1 MQQTHLDQFS
11 MRYPHLA
18 AAFAHIPQAEEH
30 LRRIQDLNQSWQGL
44 LLSGASRDDDLI
56 PKPNPH
62 SGGRTTSV
70 PSASSIRGHARSG
83 FSEKKYVEVV
93 ANGITQDLPA
103 VDTFDIIYAGGGLN
117 LLHAA
122 VMTLRYNLRV
132 LVFDRF
138 TVGAVHREWNIS
150 REELN
155 ELLAVGLL
163 TSEELEQIIQRE
175 YMDGLVRFSSEYI
188 GVPTA
193 ELHLQDVLNIAVD
206 AERLTQ
212 LCIQKIQAHQPR
224 GGQANLILHQT
235 TFERCVVD
243 PQHNINV
250 HVSTHNET
258 HLYAAH
264 LLVDGMGSTS
274 PIACQLNCG
283 RPFSLV
289 CPTVG
294 TVARGYKQGSAPDAI
309 DPTLGEILVTTEDVR
324 RERQL
329 IWEAFPGRDE
339 QVAIY
344 LFYYAETGQRVDL
357 FELFDDFFAL
367 LPDYK
372 DTSEVE
378 ILKPVYGFIPAGYN
392 ITLPWQQEQKVL
404 AYDRVI
410 SLGDAAAFQ
419 SPLTFCGF
427 GSYVRNLRRITTL
440 LAYALEHDLL
450 SASNLD
456 KIRASEA
463 VPAVA
468 RAFSKFMIA
477 KPAGREVPWQV
488 NETLNVFCRVLYDL
502 GPRVTNDFFKDRIGW
517 LDYTRVV
524 LNTPKYYPAI
534 YRLALS
540 TLAPTEILGWIMAW
554 LKLGRQS
561 AIFTLYWSLYPL
573 VRTLLAL
580 PPMRLFLK
588 RLEASSPRRAF
599 AVRRHHALMAQV
611 ARNRTPYQPKPEA
624 ISPSSYR
631 KTPKTAINRLG
642 HWLGSLWPH
651 S

>member
-1 MQQTHLDQFS
+1 MQQTHLEQLS
-11 MRYPHLA
+11 GRYPHLA

-44 LLSGASRDDDLI
+44 LLSGASRD
-56 PKPNPH
+56 
-62 SGGRTTSV
+62 
-70 PSASSIRGHARSG
+70 
-83 FSEKKYVEVV
+83 YVEVV
-93 ANGITQDLPA
+93 ANGITQNLPA

-117 LLHAA
+117 LLHAS

-163 TSEELEQIIQRE
+163 THEELEQIIQRE
-175 YMDGLVRFSSEYI
+175 YADGLVRFSSEHI
-188 GVPTA
+188 GVPAA

-212 LCIQKIQAHQPR
+212 LCVQKIQVHQPR
-224 GGQANLILHQT
+224 GDQANLILHQT
-235 TFERCVVD
+235 TFERCVVA
-243 PQHNINV
+243 PQRNVNV
-250 HVSTHNET
+250 HVSTHGEA

-294 TVARGYKQGSAPDAI
+294 TVARGYKQGSALDAI
-309 DPTLGEILVTTEDVR
+309 DPALGEVLVTTEDTR
-324 RERQL
+324 HERQL
-329 IWEAFPGRDE
+329 IWEAFPGRDD

-344 LFYYAETGQRVDL
+344 LFHYAETGQRVDL

-372 DTSEVE
+372 DISEVE

-392 ITLPWQQEQKVL
+392 ITLPWQQKQKVL
-404 AYDRVI
+404 AYDRII

-427 GSYVRNLRRITTL
+427 GSYVRNLRRIATL

-450 SASNLD
+450 SADNLD
-456 KIRASEA
+456 RIRASEA

-488 NETLNVFCRVLYDL
+488 NETLNIFCRVLYDL
-502 GPRVTNDFFKDRIGW
+502 GPRVTNDFFKDRVGW

-524 LNTPKYYPAI
+524 LSTPRYYPAI

-540 TLAPTEILGWIMAW
+540 TLTPTEILGWITAW
-554 LKLGRQS
+554 LQLGRQS
-561 AIFTLYWSLYPL
+561 ATFTLYWFFYRLAQPLLTFPLISL
-573 VRTLLAL
+573 V
-580 PPMRLFLK
+580 LK
-588 RLEASSPRRAF
+588 RWETSTPSQAF
-599 AVRRHHALMAQV
+599 AVRRHHAMMAQV
-611 ARNRTPYQPKPEA
+611 ARNRAPDQPTPEA
-624 ISPSSYR
+624 ISPSPYR
-631 KTPKTAINRLG
+631 KTRKTRKMPTTTPSKLG
-642 HWLGSLWPH
+642 SWLGSLWPH

>member
-1 MQQTHLDQFS
+1 MQQAHLDQLS

-44 LLSGASRDDDLI
+44 LHSGASR
-56 PKPNPH
+56 N
-62 SGGRTTSV
+62 
-70 PSASSIRGHARSG
+70 
-83 FSEKKYVEVV
+83 YVEVI

-103 VDTFDIIYAGGGLN
+103 IATFDIIYAGGGLN

-163 TSEELEQIIQRE
+163 TPEELEQIIQRE
-175 YMDGLVRFSSEYI
+175 YTDGLVSFSAEHI
-188 GVPTA
+188 RVPTA
-193 ELHLQDVLNIAVD
+193 ELRLQNVLNIAVD

-212 LCIQKIQAHQPR
+212 LCVQKIQAHLPR
-224 GGQANLILHQT
+224 GGLSNLILHQT
-235 TFERCVVD
+235 TFERCVVY
-243 PQHNINV
+243 PQRNV
-250 HVSTHNET
+250 NVYVSTRGEA
-258 HLYAAH
+258 HLYAAP

-309 DPTLGEILVTTEDVR
+309 DPTLGEVLVTTEDAR

-329 IWEAFPGRDE
+329 IWEAFPGRDD

-344 LFYYAETGQRVDL
+344 LFHYAETGQRVDL

-367 LPDYK
+367 LPAYK

-392 ITLPWQQEQKVL
+392 ITLPWQPEQKVL

-440 LAYALEHDLL
+440 LAYALEYGLL
-450 SASNLD
+450 SSSNLD
-456 KIRASEA
+456 QIRASEA

-477 KPAGREVPWQV
+477 KPAEREVSWQV
-488 NETLNVFCRVLYDL
+488 NETLNVFCHVLYDL
-502 GPRVTNDFFKDRIGW
+502 GPRVTNDFFKDRVGW

-524 LNTPKYYPAI
+524 LSTPKYYPAI

-540 TLAPTEILGWIMAW
+540 TLTPTEILGWITAW
-554 LKLGRQS
+554 LQLGRQS
-561 AIFTLYWSLYPL
+561 AIFTLYWSLYSLAHPFL
-573 VRTLLAL
+573 VL
-580 PPMRLFLK
+580 PPMSLLLK
-588 RLEASSPRRAF
+588 RLEASNPRQTF
-599 AVRRHHALMAQV
+599 ALRRHHALMAQI
-611 ARNRTPYQPKPEA
+611 ARNRTLPSPPSYTKPSA
-624 ISPSSYR
+624 P
-631 KTPKTAINRLG
+631 TTNRLER
-642 HWLGSLWPH
+642 WLGSLWPR